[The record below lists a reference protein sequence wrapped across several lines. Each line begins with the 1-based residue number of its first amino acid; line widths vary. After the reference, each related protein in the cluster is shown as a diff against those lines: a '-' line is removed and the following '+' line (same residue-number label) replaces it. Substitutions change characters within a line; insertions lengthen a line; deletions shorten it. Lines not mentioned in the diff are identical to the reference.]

1 MNDSLDFAQDEDMAM
16 TPIICRN
23 GWEMQVASFPDR
35 KKLALTITPVNGCQM
50 FVLGYFNSDA
60 MAKCFEEFIDG
71 DIDAWLREC
80 AEKSN
85 VEFRGGGCSPSA
97 VRRRLERRVRRLPTT
112 EKGNAM
118 EKLIEL
124 VEKTACML
132 RGMTMDPAIPKHA
145 KDAMRAK
152 VTELEEAAQR
162 HANEESAFDTLP
174 DDYETGDY

>member
-1 MNDSLDFAQDEDMAM
+1 
-16 TPIICRN
+16 
-23 GWEMQVASFPDR
+23 
-35 KKLALTITPVNGCQM
+35 
-50 FVLGYFNSDA
+50 
-60 MAKCFEEFIDG
+60 
-71 DIDAWLREC
+71 
-80 AEKSN
+80 
-85 VEFRGGGCSPSA
+85 
-97 VRRRLERRVRRLPTT
+97 
-112 EKGNAM
+112 M